1 MFNNKIAA
9 LCVMVLFCLINCS
22 VGKESGNV
30 TLTGRVLDPNGQAV
44 VGTLINVLPNMEN
57 NNQRY
62 YIVFPVKEPVR
73 TDTEGKY
80 ELRFDPNGF
89 GPVRGD
95 FFDLYIRN
103 LDHNLV
109 AIKKFNKKDSVVDV
123 TLSSGIILT
132 GAIVDINDSPIS
144 NVSLSFIFP
153 STTRTCSFLFEKSCP
168 VSDENGHY
176 EIRALWPEKLYS
188 ITAKADGYSTRSIN
202 RYCID
207 DALDHRIKL
216 EPIVLKKADMSIS
229 GVVLDNN
236 GKPVADA
243 RVSCYGDGQPSRSAT
258 TDEEGKFT
266 IEKICAGPINIQ
278 VFKNDSKLTTP
289 MSTRAKAEGGAT
301 DIKIILPPGQRQP
314 LSLVGRHLPDIKDF
328 KIAISPADAKDKSFL
343 LCFFDMN
350 QRPSRN
356 CMLQLSTRA
365 KELMAKDVVVVA
377 VQASKVDD
385 SVLKDWVEKN
395 NIPFPVGMVQGD
407 EEKIRF
413 TWGVRSLP
421 WLILADNEHTI
432 ISEGF
437 SVAELDEKLNGDSN
451 R

>member
-57 NNQRY
+57 NNRRY
-62 YIVFPVKEPVR
+62 YIAFPVKEPVR
-73 TDTEGKY
+73 TDMEGKY

-89 GPVRGD
+89 GPVQGD
-95 FFDLYIRN
+95 YFDLYVRN
-103 LDHNLV
+103 LDRNLV
-109 AIKKFNKKDSVVDV
+109 AIKKFNKKDSLVDV
-123 TLSSGIILT
+123 TLLPGIILP
-132 GAIVDINDSPIS
+132 GRIVDINDSPIS

-176 EIRALWPEKLYS
+176 EIRALWPEKRYS
-188 ITAKADGYSTRSIN
+188 ITAKAKGYGTQSIDK
-202 RYCID
+202 YFID
-207 DALDHRIKL
+207 DALDHRIEL
-216 EPIVLKKADMSIS
+216 EPIVLKKTDMSIS
-229 GVVLDNN
+229 GVVLDND
-236 GKPVADA
+236 GKTVADA
-243 RVSCYGDGQPSRSAT
+243 RVSCYGDGQPSRSTAT
-258 TDEEGKFT
+258 DKEGKFT
-266 IEKICAGPINIQ
+266 IENVCAGSINIH
-278 VFKNDSKLTTP
+278 VIKTDVKLSSP
-289 MSTRAKAEGGAT
+289 MFCRTYAKGGAT
-301 DIKIILPPGQRQP
+301 DIKIILSQGQRQP
-314 LSLVGRHLPDIKDF
+314 EPLVGKPLPGIKDF
-328 KIAISPADAKDKSFL
+328 GIAISAADAKDKVFL
-343 LCFFDMN
+343 VCLFDMN

-356 CMLQLSTRA
+356 CLLQLSTRA
-365 KELMAKDVVVVA
+365 KELMAKDVIVVA
-377 VQASKVDD
+377 VQASKIDGV
-385 SVLKDWVEKN
+385 VLNEWAEKN
-395 NIPFPVGMVQGD
+395 NIPFTIGMIQCD

-413 TWGVRSLP
+413 AWGIRSLP

-437 SVAELDEKLNGDSN
+437 SVAELDEKLNGNSN

>member
-57 NNQRY
+57 NNRRY
-62 YIVFPVKEPVR
+62 YIAFPVKEPVR
-73 TDTEGKY
+73 TDMEGKY

-89 GPVRGD
+89 GPVQGD
-95 FFDLYIRN
+95 YFDLYVRN
-103 LDHNLV
+103 LDRNLV

-123 TLSSGIILT
+123 TLSPGIILS
-132 GAIVDINDSPIS
+132 GRIVDINDSPIS
-144 NVSLSFIFP
+144 NVSLSFVFP
-153 STTRTCSFLFEKSCP
+153 STKRTCSFIFEKSCP
-168 VSDENGHY
+168 VSDGNGHY
-176 EIRALWPEKLYS
+176 EIRALWPEKRYS
-188 ITAKADGYSTRSIN
+188 IIAKAKDYAARSID
-202 RYCID
+202 RYFID
-207 DALDHRIKL
+207 DALDHRIEL
-216 EPIVLKKADMSIS
+216 EPMVLKKANMSIS

-243 RVSCYGDGQPSRSAT
+243 RISCYGDGQPSRSAT

-266 IEKICAGPINIQ
+266 IEKICAGPIDIQ
-278 VFKNDSKLTTP
+278 IFKNDSKLVKP

-314 LSLVGRHLPDIKDF
+314 LSLVGRYLPDIKDF

-343 LCFFDMN
+343 VCFFDMN

-356 CMLQLSTRA
+356 CLLQLNTR
-365 KELMAKDVVVVA
+365 AKDVVVVA
-377 VQASKVDD
+377 VQASKIDD

-395 NIPFPVGMVQGD
+395 NIPFPVGMIQGD
-407 EEKIRF
+407 EEKTRF

-421 WLILADNEHTI
+421 WLILTDRGRIVKA
-432 ISEGF
+432 EGF
-437 SVAELDEKLNGDSN
+437 GIDKLEEKIKEVLPP
-451 R
+451 